1 MISRR
6 LDPGFI
12 KRAGVRL
19 ERRFGEY
26 EVVTSFLVDAPNRC
40 LRGVL
45 MVYGPNGALL
55 RTVPATGPSMS
66 RSDMDE
72 QMRRLLETIAGIEP
86 DGTPRYR

>member
-1 MISRR
+1 
-6 LDPGFI
+6 
-12 KRAGVRL
+12 
-19 ERRFGEY
+19 
-26 EVVTSFLVDAPNRC
+26 
-40 LRGVL
+40 